1 MSIQIDRMSRTTVIS
16 YMFCFRSIFINC
28 MWVSL
33 AFVSGGSIESAPS
46 IGQSARLK
54 KIVESKKIQIGLQ
67 VQEPLVVNNENRP
80 GIDVELANQLAS
92 DLGVEV
98 EIIYALPNQLINMI
112 NQGQIDLALGGISAN
127 MERGL
132 KVRFTRPYLIATAG
146 GLLNRN
152 RIPTESESIEFTK
165 RKISTLQ
172 DLQIPGKLVVAVRAD
187 TTNETLLRETPR
199 FSTFQI
205 ETFATNQDALD
216 ALRSNKVDMLVAD
229 DIWIRYAIKT
239 SPDLVS
245 RFLPIVGI
253 YREEHI
259 SIAVPP
265 GDMEFWHVID
275 FMIKEYQRTGAIN
288 RIVERYF
295 DVTRDIR

>member
-1 MSIQIDRMSRTTVIS
+1 MIRQFKLRASLIC
-16 YMFCFRSIFINC
+16 FCG
-28 MWVSL
+28 L
-33 AFVSGGSIESAPS
+33 AFFSVSGGKTNEIQSAPA
-46 IGQSARLK
+46 IGQSTRLK
-54 KIVESKKIQIGLQ
+54 HIIEKKKIQIGLQ
-67 VQEPLVVNNENRP
+67 VQEPLVVTNEERP
-80 GIDVELANQLAS
+80 GIDVELAKQIAA
-92 DLGVEV
+92 DLGVEA
-98 EIIYALPNQLINMI
+98 EIIFALPNQLITMV
-112 NQGQIDLALGGISAN
+112 NQGQVDLALGGISSN

-165 RKISTLQ
+165 RKISTLR
-172 DLQIPGKLVVAVRAD
+172 DLQIPGKLVVAVRSD
-187 TTNETLLRETPR
+187 TTNEELLRTATR

-205 ETFATNQDALD
+205 ETFMTNQDALN
-216 ALRSNKVDMLVAD
+216 ALRNNKVDMLVAD

-239 SPDLVS
+239 SPDLLS

-259 SIAVPP
+259 SAAIPP

-275 FMIKEYQRTGAIN
+275 FMIKEYQRTGMMN
-288 RIVERYF
+288 RIVERYY
-295 DVTRDIR
+295 DVTRDLR